1 VEITTGLR
9 IGITRAAD
17 LPWRFVE
24 AGSPFV
30 SRKIPSTAKTG
41 Y

>member
-1 VEITTGLR
+1 LR

-30 SRKIPSTAKTG
+30 SRKIPDAAKTR
-41 Y
+41 